1 MDGDADDGDVTDR
14 GIEALIA
21 YATAHGETS
30 DTRQVIGDLSDMPRA
45 AWRLMTPEQRTAF
58 HGDPDILGIAEA
70 AGGSGVGA
78 SG

>member
-1 MDGDADDGDVTDR
+1 MDGDADGGDLTDR
-14 GIEALIA
+14 GIDVFIA
-21 YATAHGETS
+21 YAAAHGETS
-30 DTRQVIGDLSDMPRA
+30 DTRQVIGDLSDMLRA

-58 HGDPDILGIAEA
+58 REDADVLGIAEA